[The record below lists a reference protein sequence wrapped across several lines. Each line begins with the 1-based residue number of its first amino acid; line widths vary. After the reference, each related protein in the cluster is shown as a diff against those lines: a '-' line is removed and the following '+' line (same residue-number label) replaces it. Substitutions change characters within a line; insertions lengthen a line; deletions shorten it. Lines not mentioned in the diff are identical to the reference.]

1 MMKVHNLTKI
11 LFVQFTYDNDSLG
24 ECFISVI
31 KFTIEDLSGFYTF
44 FSPNTYEWKQI
55 DGKKPTKKKNKKYK
69 KSKHKL
75 KNKINVE
82 TEKKIS
88 WLEIASVQRKN
99 QTG

>member
-44 FSPNTYEWKQI
+44 FSPNTYE
-55 DGKKPTKKKNKKYK
+55 
-69 KSKHKL
+69 
-75 KNKINVE
+75 
-82 TEKKIS
+82 
-88 WLEIASVQRKN
+88 
-99 QTG
+99 